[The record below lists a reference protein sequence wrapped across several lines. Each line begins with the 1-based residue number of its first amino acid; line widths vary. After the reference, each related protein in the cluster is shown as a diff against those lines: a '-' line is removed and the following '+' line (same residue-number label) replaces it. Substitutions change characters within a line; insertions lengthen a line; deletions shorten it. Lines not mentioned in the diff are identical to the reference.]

1 MKLVFVVN
9 EANFFLSHR
18 LPLALEALGRGDE
31 VSVICGANTGEEKL
45 LEFGLSCATVPL
57 SRSGVNPWTEITTFR
72 HLVRL
77 YRKIQPDL
85 VHHVTIKPVL
95 YGTLAARVTTV
106 PGVVNAI
113 PGMGFVFTRR
123 GYLAKLRRA
132 FVNTLYRLAL
142 SHKNMR
148 VIFQNREDLR
158 SFISNA
164 IVKSEETVLIRG
176 AGVDLKAF
184 EPTPEPDTPPVFV
197 LVARMLRDKGVGE
210 FVAAADRLRLRYPD
224 WNFWLIGDVDP
235 GNPASLT
242 IEQLQDWDTSG
253 NVQWLGQRDDVSELL
268 RASHVVCLPSYYREG
283 LPKTLLEAAAASRA
297 IIASRVA
304 GCLEVVTDGVTGV
317 VVEPRDIEDLTVAMA
332 RMGNDAAMRAR
343 LGKAARAK
351 AEAVFSIEDV
361 VKDTFVVY
369 EYLLGQAR

>member
-18 LPLALEALGRGDE
+18 LPLAMEALSRGDA
-31 VSVICGANTGEEKL
+31 VVVICGAGTGEDRL
-45 LEFGLSCATVPL
+45 ADIGLAYATVPL
-57 SRSGVNPWTEITTFR
+57 SRSGVNPWAEIASYR
-72 HLVRL
+72 HLLRL
-77 YRKIQPDL
+77 YRKIKPDL

-95 YGTLAARVTTV
+95 YGTLAARVCGV
-106 PGVVNAI
+106 QGVVNAI

-132 FVNTLYRLAL
+132 FVHTLYRLAL

-158 SFISNA
+158 AFISNA
-164 IVKSEETVLIRG
+164 IVKREDTVLIRG
-176 AGVDLKAF
+176 AGVDLAQF
-184 EPTPEPDTPPVFV
+184 EPTPEPTTPPVFV

-210 FVAAADRLRLRYPD
+210 FVAAAERLHLKYPE
-224 WNFWLIGDVDP
+224 WSFWLIGDVDP

-242 IEQLQDWDTSG
+242 IEELQAWDTAG
-253 NVQWLGQRDDVSELL
+253 TVQWLGQRDDVSDLL
-268 RASHVVCLPSYYREG
+268 QSSHVLCLPSYYREG
-283 LPKTLLEAAAASRA
+283 LPKTLLEAAASSRA

-304 GCLEVVTDGVTGV
+304 GCLEVVTDGVTGLI
-317 VVEPRDIEDLTVAMA
+317 VEPRDVEDLTAAMA
-332 RMGNDAAMRAR
+332 RLGNDPELRERLAR
-343 LGKAARAK
+343 AARAK
-351 AEAVFSIEDV
+351 AEAIFSIEDV

-369 EYLLGQAR
+369 EQLLEHSP